1 MSFAKQSVSARASI
15 GISKTPMAI
24 QVRILED
31 QALHN
36 SDILFTIEVIYKS
49 DKWIVR
55 RKFSEIIL
63 FLYCNIEIF
72 STFSIT
78 FDKNYAN
85 REHQENVAIATQY
98 LKDIVEHFSSFFIQ
112 AAAFFD
118 FALQGRTEEYMFRS
132 QSLSS
137 KIPCLRCGFM
147 LANIYFTSPSTKPN
161 LSDWKRYYVV
171 VTDSVSFFE
180 NDVTFR
186 NLGQSEYRIP
196 LECFTVLPSTVS
208 NDNFVE
214 FQVVTD
220 VAVLCF
226 RVAPEEYGGWESIFS
241 VLPDLC

>member
-1 MSFAKQSVSARASI
+1 MSFSKQSVSARASI

-24 QVRILED
+24 QARILED

-63 FLYCNIEIF
+63 FLYCNIETF
-72 STFSIT
+72 STFPIT

-98 LKDIVEHFSSFFIQ
+98 IKDIAEHFASSFIQ
-112 AAAFFD
+112 SAAFFD
-118 FALQGRTEEYMFRS
+118 IVLQGRSEEYVFS
-132 QSLSS
+132 SKSLSS
-137 KIPCLRCGFM
+137 KIPCIRCGFM
-147 LANIYFTSPSTKPN
+147 LAKIYFTSHSTKPN

-186 NLGQSEYRIP
+186 NLGQSEYQIP
-196 LECFTVLPSTVS
+196 LECFTVLPSTDC

-220 VAVLCF
+220 VAVMCL
-226 RVAPEEYGGWESIFS
+226 RVAPEEYCGWESIFS
-241 VLPDLC
+241 VLPELC

>member
-1 MSFAKQSVSARASI
+1 MSL
-15 GISKTPMAI
+15 SKTPMVI
-24 QVRILED
+24 QVKILED
-31 QALHN
+31 QSIQN
-36 SDILFTIEVIYKS
+36 SDVLFTLEVTYKS
-49 DKWIVR
+49 DKWVVR

-63 FLYCNIEIF
+63 FLYCNIETVSSFPI
-72 STFSIT
+72 I

-85 REHQENVAIATQY
+85 REYQENVVIGTQHI
-98 LKDIVEHFSSFFIQ
+98 KDIAEHFAGFFIQ

-118 FALQGRTEEYMFRS
+118 IALQGRSEEYVYCS
-132 QSLSS
+132 KSLSS
-137 KIPCLRCGFM
+137 KVSCIRCGFM
-147 LANIYFTSPSTKPN
+147 LAKIYFTTFSPKPN

-171 VTDSVSFFE
+171 VSDYVSFFE

-186 NLGQSEYRIP
+186 NFGQSEYQIP
-196 LECFTVLPSTVS
+196 LECFTVLPSTGS

-226 RVAPEEYGGWESIFS
+226 RVAPEEYGGWENFFS